1 MKKLYS
7 ILLSGNLALLSGC
20 VSLVSIAG
28 CTTNKTHYT
37 VIDALRRFF
46 LRPIDIVYT
55 SKYSTLADPIVQSK
69 IKKRMVEADLKKN
82 GGLGLITSA
91 VADEITFL
99 NPEKTFFIEDDPQRV
114 KIKYKTHEIV
124 VRALEINHKHA
135 MMDLF
140 QSFTKK
146 NPLSVHYLGDNPK
159 KKPKKLT
166 DKVLEAFKQDLK
178 IVAPVGLHPF
188 IDSGIG
194 IDFHGAELPF
204 VGQEKEMVFD
214 YYGWKPHTWVK
225 MDTELES
232 IKKEIAM
239 KSDFNNPLEMK
250 YSNIHTK
257 DEIQEVFRDVFIEK
271 ARYTLFPVLKA
282 DMLYQFIL
290 TSPWSSPEEYLE
302 MGVTTNLSFEVR
314 DKNQKVVLAKQ
325 SMPVLRHTHTYK
337 YFKDNLV
344 GKVIDLPTKEKK
356 HVVQSNDPLIKGVLR
371 KNKDL
376 KYVEESD
383 WKKIFFTAIKGKAI
397 TRDGEGTLVDV
408 HFGKYESL
416 QLKFKLVEPP
426 TDRV

>member
-7 ILLSGNLALLSGC
+7 ILLSGNLALVSGC

-28 CTTNKTHYT
+28 CTTNKPHYT
-37 VIDALRRFF
+37 VVDALRRFF

-99 NPEKTFFIEDDPQRV
+99 DPERTFFIEDDPQRV

-159 KKPKKLT
+159 KTPKKLT
-166 DKVLEAFKQDLK
+166 HEVLKAFKQDLK

-188 IDSGIG
+188 IESGIG
-194 IDFHGAELPF
+194 IDFHGAELPL

-214 YYGWKPHTWVK
+214 Y
-225 MDTELES
+225 
-232 IKKEIAM
+232 
-239 KSDFNNPLEMK
+239 
-250 YSNIHTK
+250 
-257 DEIQEVFRDVFIEK
+257 
-271 ARYTLFPVLKA
+271 
-282 DMLYQFIL
+282 
-290 TSPWSSPEEYLE
+290 
-302 MGVTTNLSFEVR
+302 
-314 DKNQKVVLAKQ
+314 
-325 SMPVLRHTHTYK
+325 
-337 YFKDNLV
+337 
-344 GKVIDLPTKEKK
+344 
-356 HVVQSNDPLIKGVLR
+356 
-371 KNKDL
+371 
-376 KYVEESD
+376 
-383 WKKIFFTAIKGKAI
+383 
-397 TRDGEGTLVDV
+397 
-408 HFGKYESL
+408 FG
-416 QLKFKLVEPP
+416 
-426 TDRV
+426 